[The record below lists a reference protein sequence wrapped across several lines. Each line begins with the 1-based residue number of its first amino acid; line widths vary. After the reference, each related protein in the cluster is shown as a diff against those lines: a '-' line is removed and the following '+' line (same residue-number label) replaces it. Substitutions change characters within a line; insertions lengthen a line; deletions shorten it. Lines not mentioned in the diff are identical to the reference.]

1 VIAAALRFGQP
12 GTTVVN
18 AVASALAI
26 WGTAEGVGPFGGGDV
41 AQGVVRAQLFLAV
54 IAVTGLILASAISER
69 ALGDRVRAADYA
81 ATQALAEAAS
91 LGEGASGVL
100 RAVCESLNWDF
111 GSIWLVA
118 RDEQVLGCL
127 ETWHHSS
134 RAFTGFEAV
143 TRGRTFARGVGLPGR
158 VWASGEPVWIPD
170 VVVDTN
176 FPRAPV
182 AASEG
187 LHGALAFPIRS
198 GGKVLG
204 VIEFF
209 SRELQQPDADLLA
222 RIAALGSQI
231 GQFVERQR
239 AEVAMRES
247 EARKTYEREQ
257 LLARERAARSEAELA
272 NRAKDEFLAML
283 GHELRNP
290 LGAITNATS
299 VLDRVASDDR
309 VGAARAIIARQAA
322 HLARLVDDLLD
333 VARVQAGRVEL
344 KREPVDL
351 RKLVERCAETLTPAE
366 HAQER
371 ELVISATALFVDG
384 DPARL
389 EQIITNL
396 LANALKYTRPGGHI
410 WVNVSREGNRAVLR
424 VTDDGIGIAPDLLPR
439 VFDLFVQADR
449 SLDRSK
455 GGLGLGLTLVKR
467 LVDLHGGTVSARSGG
482 PGKGSEFEVELPLA
496 SSDGLRAAD
505 LEASLGPGTR
515 RILVIEDHEDAR
527 ESLRLLLM
535 TTGHTVITASD
546 GVEGL
551 GTLRSWR
558 PDVAIVDIGLP
569 MLDGYALARAV
580 RSERDLDDVVLV
592 ALTGYGGS
600 EDRVRAID
608 AGFQFHL
615 VKPVNQEALSR
626 LFDTVALLEAHA

>member
-1 VIAAALRFGQP
+1 M
-12 GTTVVN
+12 
-18 AVASALAI
+18 
-26 WGTAEGVGPFGGGDV
+26 
-41 AQGVVRAQLFLAV
+41 
-54 IAVTGLILASAISER
+54 
-69 ALGDRVRAADYA
+69 
-81 ATQALAEAAS
+81 
-91 LGEGASGVL
+91 
-100 RAVCESLNWDF
+100 
-111 GSIWLVA
+111 
-118 RDEQVLGCL
+118 DE
-127 ETWHHSS
+127 
-134 RAFTGFEAV
+134 
-143 TRGRTFARGVGLPGR
+143 
-158 VWASGEPVWIPD
+158 
-170 VVVDTN
+170 N
-176 FPRAPV
+176 FPRAPL

-187 LHGALAFPIRS
+187 LHGAFAFPIRR
-198 GGKVLG
+198 GGEVLG

-239 AEVAMRES
+239 AELAMRES

-299 VLDRVASDDR
+299 VLDLVASDDR
-309 VGAARAIIARQAA
+309 VAAARAIIARQAA

-344 KREPVDL
+344 QREAVDL
-351 RKLVERCAETLTPAE
+351 RKLVERCAETLTTAE

-371 ELVISATALFVDG
+371 ELVISSTALFVDG

-410 WVNVSREGNRAVLR
+410 WVNASRDGNRAVLR
-424 VTDDGIGIAPDLLPR
+424 VTDDGIGIAPDVLPR

-482 PGKGSEFEVELPLA
+482 PDKGSEFVVELPLA
-496 SSDGLRAAD
+496 SPDGLRAAD

-535 TTGHTVITASD
+535 TAGHTVITAKD

-558 PDVAIVDIGLP
+558 PEVAIVDIGLP

-580 RSERDLDDVVLV
+580 RSEHDLDDVLLV